1 MAIRALNSV
10 VVGNYDTT
18 ATASWQAGA
27 ALCRTATGNQV
38 ALAARVVLANSGIGF
53 TGGFVGFS
61 ADDTARTGNTMIL
74 ADPVGASYVD
84 ASGVLQANNNG
95 FYVVSKRAIGDFQA
109 ENVNGLTN
117 PTAGSS
123 GYEGPRRGVGVFNTP
138 GGQFVTDMFLTGTGS
153 STSTGI
159 ADGGTATYLP
169 GAMLTVANN
178 GSGKLVELAGV
189 AAGIIPGYGGA
200 GAATTLPVVGV
211 VDRYDSAA
219 GLLYFTQKL

>member
-10 VVGNYDTT
+10 VVANYDTT
-18 ATASWQAGA
+18 S
-27 ALCRTATGNQV
+27 TATWSAGVGLQRSSTVGNV
-38 ALAARVVLANSGIGF
+38 ALAQRVHGGGVGGAGVGF
-53 TGGFVGFS
+53 SGGFVGFS

-74 ADPVGASYVD
+74 ADPVGASFVD
-84 ASGVLQANNNG
+84 ANGVLQANNNG

-138 GGQFVTDMFLTGTGS
+138 SGQFITDQFKTGTGS
-153 STSTGI
+153 STSTGN
-159 ADGGTATYLP
+159 ADGGTATYAAGSL
-169 GAMLTVANN
+169 LTIAVDA
-178 GSGKLVELAGV
+178 SGKLVELSGATVGV
-189 AAGIIPGYGGA
+189 SNVSGAGITMPI
-200 GAATTLPVVGV
+200 VGV

-219 GLLYFTQKL
+219 GLLYFTQK